1 MSERHVAHTKPL
13 NRTQNLTE
21 SRERFASN
29 TGVFRGAR
37 LSSLVGRD
45 ESRAPLKTP
54 AWEAG
59 GRCTVQKAL
68 LTAGFCTEC
77 RSETYWSVKPKLSL
91 VRDDSSVRYEWLQIQ
106 WFYIFIRFQ
115 ACYVTRHLNTH
126 GMQSIR
132 NILHKRTS
140 YRYATART
148 SAKAKSSRI
157 LIPV

>member
-1 MSERHVAHTKPL
+1 MSEPHVAHAKPL
-13 NRTQNLTE
+13 NSTQNLTE

-68 LTAGFCTEC
+68 LTAGYYTEC
-77 RSETYWSVKPKLSL
+77 RSETY
-91 VRDDSSVRYEWLQIQ
+91 
-106 WFYIFIRFQ
+106 
-115 ACYVTRHLNTH
+115 
-126 GMQSIR
+126 
-132 NILHKRTS
+132 
-140 YRYATART
+140 
-148 SAKAKSSRI
+148 
-157 LIPV
+157 